1 MDTKWLEDFVSLA
14 ETRSFSRSAQ
24 LRHVTQPA
32 FSRRIQS
39 LEAWA
44 GTDLV
49 DRSAYPTR
57 LTAAG
62 QTLYEQ
68 ALETLQQLHST
79 RATLRGHGP
88 AEPDTLD
95 LAMPHTLA
103 FTFYPLWLT
112 GLRSSLGPI
121 KSRLHASNVH
131 DAVLRLQEG
140 HCDLLM
146 TYHHPA
152 HPIALD
158 AARFEWLALGQEELI
173 PCARAD
179 AAGQPLHRL
188 AAAAAQPVPFL
199 AYASG
204 AYLRRV
210 VDWTLRQVEPPVP
223 LQPIFET
230 DMSESLKAMAIAGHG
245 VAFLP
250 RGSVGRALRD
260 GRLVPAHGADETL
273 RATLQIRLYRER
285 PAAHTGAGA
294 GALKGKALARQV
306 WERVAQNATIQAP

>member
-68 ALETLQQLHST
+68 ALESLQQLHAT
-79 RATLRGHGP
+79 RALLRGHGP

-95 LAMPHTLA
+95 LAVPHTLA
-103 FTFYPLWLT
+103 FTFFPLWLS

-158 AARFEWLALGQEELI
+158 AARFEWLALGQEVLI

-179 AAGQPLHRL
+179 ATGQPLHRL
-188 AAAAAQPVPFL
+188 DAAATQPVPFL

-210 VDWTLRQVEPPVP
+210 VDWTLRQVEPPMR

-230 DMSESLKAMAIAGHG
+230 DMSESLKAMAIEGHG
-245 VAFLP
+245 AAFLP
-250 RGSVGRALRD
+250 RRAVGRALRD
-260 GRLVPAHGADETL
+260 GRLVPAHGGDETL
-273 RATLQIRLYRER
+273 CATLEIRLYRER
-285 PAAHTGAGA
+285 PSAGTGAA
-294 GALKGKALARQV
+294 SGALKGKALARQV
-306 WERVAQNATIQAP
+306 WERVAQQCASAA